1 MKLKFLFLTLISF
14 HFSFAQIPS
23 GYYSTA
29 IGTGYTLKTN
39 LYNIIKGH
47 TDRGYDGLYLT
58 YQTSDRDYYYENDGT
73 VLDMYSENPTGID
86 PYNYSTSVSSDK
98 CGNYSVEGDCYNR
111 EHIIPQS
118 LFKSNAPMVSDAHS
132 ITPTDGKVNGLRS
145 AFPHGIVASAS
156 KTTLNGSKLGSSGV
170 SGYSGTVFEPIDE
183 FKGDIARMYFYF
195 ATRYQNTV
203 SGYSFDMFN
212 NTSDQVF
219 TTAFLNMLLTWHAQD
234 PVNAREIARNN
245 AIYTRQNN
253 RNPYIDHPEYVQL
266 IWNPTADTVAPT
278 AATNLAVTGTT
289 SSAVSLSWTAGTDN
303 IAVTSYDIY
312 MNGVLKT
319 SVSGSNLTASIN
331 GLSASTAYSF
341 YIIAKDAAVNS
352 SPVSNTA
359 NGTTTIAIADTEI
372 PTAPTN
378 LAVTGSSS
386 STVYLSWTASTDNI
400 GVTGYD
406 VYLNSAF
413 KSTVSGAT
421 AIINGLTPETTY
433 SFYVVAKDAASN
445 SSLQSNSVNGTTT
458 VVVSNATELF
468 FSEYIEG
475 SSNNKAL
482 EIINNTTSPIDM
494 SIYSLK
500 RQVNGSGAWNT
511 SLSLTGTLYE
521 SSVYVIVNSSIALTC
536 YDKNTANISTPDD
549 ALLFNGNDPVGL
561 FKNDVLIDIIGFF
574 DGGTVDFAKDV
585 TLRRKSTIISPNTT
599 FDKNLE
605 WDTFS
610 IDTCNGLGS
619 VSLGIASKE
628 STDKLN
634 FKIYPNPSKGN
645 FNIIFNDSDGKH
657 SVEIFSLL
665 GQKVFGKNNTQSGSI
680 SVTNLQK
687 GTYLIKVT
695 KDSKS
700 IVKKIVIN

>member
-1 MKLKFLFLTLISF
+1 
-14 HFSFAQIPS
+14 
-23 GYYSTA
+23 
-29 IGTGYTLKTN
+29 
-39 LYNIIKGH
+39 
-47 TDRGYDGLYLT
+47 
-58 YQTSDRDYYYENDGT
+58 
-73 VLDMYSENPTGID
+73 MYSENPTGID

-118 LFKSNAPMVSDAHS
+118 VFNSNAPMVSDAHS

-156 KTTLNGSKLGSSGV
+156 KTTLNGSKLGSSRV

-203 SGYSFDMFN
+203 SSYSFDMFN

-266 IWNPTADTVAPT
+266 IWNPTADIVAPT

-319 SVSGSNLTASIN
+319 SVSGLNLTALIN
-331 GLSASTAYSF
+331 GLSASTVYSF

-352 SPVSNTA
+352 SPASNTA
-359 NGTTTIAIADTEI
+359 NGTTTIAIPDTEI

-386 STVYLSWTASTDNI
+386 STVSLSWTASTDNI
-400 GVTGYD
+400 GVASYD
-406 VYLNSAF
+406 VYVNSAF
-413 KSTVSGAT
+413 KSTVSGTT
-421 AIINGLTPETTY
+421 ALINGLTPSTTY
-433 SFYVVAKDAASN
+433 SFYVLAKDAAANPSP
-445 SSLQSNSVNGTTT
+445 QSNSVNGTTT
-458 VVVSNATELF
+458 AVSSSCASESFENIPASASSYATQTWTGD
-468 FSEYIEG
+468 SG
-475 SSNNKAL
+475 SNWTATDARTDEKV
-482 EIINNTTSPIDM
+482 NTTRAIT
-494 SIYSLK
+494 IRNGSLSASTTADGIGNLTVTTQL
-500 RQVNGSGAWNT
+500 RFTGTSGTFNLRVNGNIVGTIPYSTTGISTTTTVSG
-511 SLSLTGTLYE
+511 
-521 SSVYVIVNSSIALTC
+521 I
-536 YDKNTANISTPDD
+536 NIS
-549 ALLFNGNDPVGL
+549 G
-561 FKNDVLIDIIGFF
+561 DV
-574 DGGTVDFAKDV
+574 
-585 TLRRKSTIISPNTT
+585 IISITDNSTT
-599 FDKNLE
+599 SNRVAFDDLS
-605 WDTFS
+605 WTCFS
-610 IDTCNGLGS
+610 D
-619 VSLGIASKE
+619 LGIENLSKK
-628 STDKLN
+628 D
-634 FKIYPNPSKGN
+634 FKIYPNPSNGN
-645 FNIIFNDSDGKH
+645 FNVIFDDSNGLH
-657 SVEIFSLL
+657 SVEIISLL
-665 GQKVFGKNNTQSGSI
+665 GQKVFENNNVQSSSI

-700 IVKKIVIN
+700 VVKKIVIN